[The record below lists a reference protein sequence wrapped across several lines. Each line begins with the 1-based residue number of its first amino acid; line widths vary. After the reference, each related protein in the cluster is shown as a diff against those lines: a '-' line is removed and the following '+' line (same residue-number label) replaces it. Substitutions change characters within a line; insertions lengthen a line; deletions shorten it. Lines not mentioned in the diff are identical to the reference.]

1 VRGKIIPKWMVIQS
15 APSSK
20 VVFLQEL
27 LKKKF
32 PTYSFIHTKGSTEL
46 QIFFKQTWD
55 GIILEMKM
63 LNELSLGIYDKIN
76 KNFRN
81 VPKILVLTPPGYQW
95 FMARRKDALD
105 HSLVILSDIKSLDY
119 VLQLPRFI
127 EEVGRK
133 KRLRMQNERLQR
145 LIEKKIPHLQGFS
158 MPTQNALSIN
168 SREMIR
174 GFLAEEMRG
183 KRSHPCGLKL
193 TLKGWNK
200 VQKLIG
206 SAAQNEVVDLLY
218 RLISGIVRNSD
229 RVLRSAEDEFLI
241 FLSNTQSASLSRC
254 KERLEKA
261 LDSLQ
266 IEANSRNLKFPVK
279 IASLDHLNY
288 LTT

>member
-1 VRGKIIPKWMVIQS
+1 MVIQS
-15 APSSK
+15 ASSSK
-20 VVFLQEL
+20 IVFLQEL

-32 PTYSFIHTKGSTEL
+32 PTYAFVHTKNTKPFL
-46 QIFFKQTWD
+46 KQAWD

-63 LNELSLGIYDKIN
+63 LNDLSLSLYDKIQ

-95 FMARRKDALD
+95 FMSKRKNVLD
-105 HSLVILSDIKSLDY
+105 HSLIILSDTKSLDY

-145 LIEKKIPHLQGFS
+145 LIEKRIPSIQSFNPSNRGS
-158 MPTQNALSIN
+158 LSIN

-174 GFLAEEMRG
+174 DFLTDDLQSR
-183 KRSHPCGLKL
+183 RSHPCGLKL
-193 TLKGWNK
+193 TVKSWSR
-200 VQKLIG
+200 VRSSIG
-206 SAAQNEVVDLLY
+206 NAAQNEVVDLLY

-241 FLSNTQSASLSRC
+241 FLSNTQSANLSRC

-261 LDSLQ
+261 LDCVR
-266 IEANSRNLKFPVK
+266 IEANSRTLKLPVA
-279 IASLDHLNY
+279 IASLDHLTYVNS
-288 LTT
+288 